1 MINKGYVWSSIGNRA
16 AITIKS
22 LGGSIK
28 EDFSGGV
35 LVILEDDTGE
45 VVIISSVSFYAKN
58 LSNSQREVVF
68 QVKNSVGTVTSNIV
82 DFN

>member
-1 MINKGYVWSSIGNRA
+1 MIKKGYVWSSIGNRA

-28 EDFSGGV
+28 EDFNGEYW
-35 LVILEDDTGE
+35 LFLEDDTGE

-58 LSNSQREVVF
+58 LSNSQCEAVL
-68 QVKNSVGTVTSNIV
+68 
-82 DFN
+82 